1 MGGRFFIH
9 LSLVASTAFAW
20 IASMPPFN
28 FGELAFLLFIP
39 IFFWIYS
46 EPDWKSLL
54 RVGLFSSFFAWLGI
68 FIWLR
73 HVTLAGTL
81 ILALC
86 LSLYTLLWL
95 SYVRWLLPRIR
106 DRAFLLRLFGFL
118 GIAGFWVLL
127 EYLRSFLIYGMP
139 MSPLALTQWQKP
151 VLLQLL
157 AWTGHYG
164 LSFFLIFFNHAS
176 FCIELFKYVFIFE

>member
-1 MGGRFFIH
+1 
-9 LSLVASTAFAW
+9 
-20 IASMPPFN
+20 MPPFN
-28 FGELAFLLFIP
+28 FGELAYLLFIP
-39 IFFWIYS
+39 LFFWIYS

-54 RVGLFSSFFAWLGI
+54 RVGFFSSFFAWLGI

-106 DRAFLLRLFGFL
+106 DRAFLSTLVWLWG
-118 GIAGFWVLL
+118 
-127 EYLRSFLIYGMP
+127 
-139 MSPLALTQWQKP
+139 
-151 VLLQLL
+151 
-157 AWTGHYG
+157 
-164 LSFFLIFFNHAS
+164 
-176 FCIELFKYVFIFE
+176 